1 MSKIIGVHPHEDYT
15 LTIDLSNGDQIILN
29 MRKKVDTLYFQSLRA
44 PEKFRNVHFED
55 KRIFWDGGTPN
66 LPLGFTLDNI
76 LFDMRDE

>member
-1 MSKIIGVHPHEDYT
+1 MSRIIGVIPHDDYT
-15 LTIDLSNGDQIILN
+15 LTIALSNGDKIILD
-29 MRKKVDTLYFQSLRA
+29 MRKKVDTIFFQSLKS